1 VKVGFLIDRWEPARG
16 GAERALAAF
25 SRRLVARGAHV
36 VAFAAEGRIGAPGEL
51 TELVRVPAGA
61 WGAWGAIGHPGELS
75 ELVRVP
81 SRAWNAIG
89 RGARARALAR
99 DLPAAARKAGC
110 DLTVGVRHLAEV
122 DLYWPHGGVHQAG
135 LAARREAHGLE
146 PEAPPRGRHRIY
158 VALERA
164 LLEGGR
170 ARRVVC
176 VSELSRAELE
186 SYYPGCRGRTV
197 AIENGVDLER
207 FDPVRNLEAG
217 ARLRASLA
225 IGRGTP
231 LVVFA
236 ARDPL
241 QKGLGELARALAR
254 LRRLP
259 WHLLVAG
266 PRHHSTWE
274 RLILRGGLDASRFT
288 LRRQVAP
295 EALFAAADVTAHPT
309 WRDPCPLVVLES
321 LAAGTPVVTTRRAG
335 NAHRVVPSA
344 GTVIEDP
351 RAESAL
357 SEALGQW
364 IERALGAPSPREE
377 VRAAVAACGE
387 GPWLDALE
395 AELVGLLPGST
406 SARA

>member
-1 VKVGFLIDRWEPARG
+1 VKIGFLIDRWEPARG

-36 VAFAAEGRIGAPGEL
+36 VAFAAEGRMGAPGEL
-51 TELVRVPAGA
+51 TKLVRVPA
-61 WGAWGAIGHPGELS
+61 GAWGAIGHPGELS

-81 SRAWNAIG
+81 SRAWAAIG
-89 RGARARALAR
+89 RGARARLLAR
-99 DLPAAARKAGC
+99 ELPAAARKAGC

-122 DLYWPHGGVHQAG
+122 DFYWPHGGVHQAG

-146 PEAPPRGRHRIY
+146 PDAPLRGRHRTY

-186 SYYPGCRGRTV
+186 AYYPACRGRTV
-197 AIENGVDLER
+197 AIENGVDLAR
-207 FDPVRNLEAG
+207 FDPARNREAG

-231 LVVFA
+231 LIAFA

-241 QKGLGELARALAR
+241 QKGLGDLARALAK

-288 LRRQVAP
+288 LRREVAP

-335 NAHRVVPSA
+335 NAHLISPAA
-344 GTVIEDP
+344 GSVIEDP
-351 RAESAL
+351 RAEGAL
-357 SEALGQW
+357 VEALGQW
-364 IERALGAPSPREE
+364 IERALGAQSPRDE
-377 VRAAVAACGE
+377 VRAAVAARGE

>member
-1 VKVGFLIDRWEPARG
+1 VKVGFLIDRWEPGRG

-25 SRRLVARGAHV
+25 ARRLVARGVHV
-36 VAFAAEGRIGAPGEL
+36 AAFAAEGRVGA
-51 TELVRVPAGA
+51 
-61 WGAWGAIGHPGELS
+61 PGELS

-81 SRAWNAIG
+81 ARAWNAIG
-89 RGARARALAR
+89 RGARARMLAR
-99 DLPAAARKAGC
+99 DLPAAARAAGC
-110 DLTVGVRHLAEV
+110 DLTVGVRHLTEV
-122 DLYWPHGGVHQAG
+122 DFFWPHGGVHQAG

-146 PEAPPRGRHRIY
+146 PDAPPRGRHRTY

-176 VSELSRAELE
+176 VSELSRAEIE
-186 SYYPGCRGRTV
+186 AHYPACRGRTV

-207 FDPVRNLEAG
+207 FDPARNAEAG

-241 QKGLGELARALAR
+241 QKGLGELARALGR
-254 LRRLP
+254 LRRWP

-266 PRHHSTWE
+266 PRHHATWE
-274 RLILRGGLDASRFT
+274 RLVQRGGLDASRFT
-288 LRRQVAP
+288 LRREVAP

-335 NAHRVVPSA
+335 NAHRVVPAA
-344 GTVIEDP
+344 GSVIEDP
-351 RAESAL
+351 RAADAL
-357 SEALGQW
+357 TDALGQW
-364 IERALGAPSPREE
+364 IERALSAPSSPDE

-395 AELVGLLPGST
+395 AELMAL
-406 SARA
+406 R